1 MSAHFQYVPDDRVC
15 DTCGGTFKPKGF
27 NRHQRACERRARESE
42 EDAELLASIAPVQDR
57 SEAENVP
64 QHASMDDIRTEFHPH
79 ARIATRIDAFSDF
92 TRQHNYEL
100 PHPDRQPWLP
110 FRCQLDFEVAE
121 LAHETALTHEQM
133 TRLIQLVQCG
143 RTEDFTL
150 KNYADVR
157 NTWEAASYRLTPVSR
172 IDVCCFYF
180 RSLWDWGVDLL
191 RHPDIGPH
199 CVFDAQ
205 RLSKFDGDSFI
216 RFIDEP
222 WTTDAFWECQSRIP
236 PEAKPLAFILYADK
250 SKLSSFGREK
260 GYPVIA
266 RLANLPVA
274 IRNGDGVKDDP
285 KYKGT
290 QKFANFKVAVW
301 HAAVKKVLALII
313 PPSKHGRWAN
323 CWDNVARL
331 FYTLVLILSAD
342 YEEQSVM
349 SLTRGVMSN
358 FPCPICLIPEDK
370 LSSVM
375 PHDYTL
381 RTCRATNDLLIK
393 ARAERRKGQ
402 WEAILKGQ
410 SIRDVNNTFHE
421 MDPKTTDV
429 HRALSYDRLHI
440 VHRGLFGDHMWPELQ
455 ILVGFLGR
463 DSSAKVDKNFDA
475 LPCWRNMNHFD
486 AVMAITFTDGSKYED
501 IFKVDLY
508 AALEVHTTE
517 TIAGGR
523 EALQKF
529 SELMNKYIR
538 KSEALRPDKNW
549 SFPKMHLA
557 AHLFDDIKAKGATCN
572 YNTKPNE
579 KCHGPLKESYQQRTN
594 FKDVAPQVCHPIFNI
609 IGSSLNLIQILR
621 ADHWSLVSEF
631 IRGQVD
637 ELAAHDARMAEDETD
652 KTGPDTNIT
661 SDFHIRFGS
670 RQPKQS
676 LEAIE
681 ERHIDN
687 PSFRRFR
694 TKLNAFLN
702 ALPAVLQQ
710 VNMLPSDEITEFRFL
725 KVNYESL
732 VDFRQTTDYLHC
744 SPRFHN
750 VPRYDCVIVNTAT
763 SVFFARLLF
772 LFTCNVNVASYRI
785 ALVRPYDTPIGR
797 RLQKDK
803 HLKFWRVR
811 SQPRETASEFILAE
825 SIIRGVALA
834 PDPTIAG
841 DFLIMDTVDSD
852 IFLRM
857 KKMRL
862 AAGHLD

>member
-1 MSAHFQYVPDDRVC
+1 MSAYLQYVPDDRQKVC
-15 DTCGGTFKPKGF
+15 DTCGRSFKPKGF
-27 NRHQRACERRARESE
+27 DHHQRACKQRARESE
-42 EDAELLASIAPVQDR
+42 EDGELWASIPPVQDR
-57 SEAENVP
+57 SEPENVP
-64 QHASMDDIRTEFHPH
+64 EHTSVDDIRTEFHPH
-79 ARIATRIDAFSDF
+79 TRITTCIEAFSDF
-92 TRQHNYEL
+92 TRQHHYE
-100 PHPDRQPWLP
+100 PPCPDRHPWLP

-121 LAHETALTHEQM
+121 LAHETALTHEQT
-133 TRLIQLVQCG
+133 TRLIQLVQRG

-157 NTWEAASYRLTPVSR
+157 NTWEAASHRLTPDTITVPLDGN
-172 IDVCCFYF
+172 DVKYIVYF

-199 CVFDAQ
+199 CIFDAQ

-222 WTTDAFWECQSRIP
+222 WTADAFWECQSQIP

-266 RLANLPVA
+266 QLVNLPVA
-274 IRNGDGVKDDP
+274 IRNGNGVGGGQVVGWLPLVKDDP

-290 QKFANFKVAVW
+290 QQFANFKVAVW
-301 HAAVKKVLALII
+301 HAAFKKVLASII
-313 PPSKHGRWAN
+313 PPSKHGHWAN
-323 CWDNVARL
+323 CWDDVVRL
-331 FYTLVLILSAD
+331 FYTLVLILSVD

-349 SLTRGVMSN
+349 SLTRGMMSN
-358 FPCPICLIPEDK
+358 FPCPICLIPKDR

-375 PHDYTL
+375 PHNYIL
-381 RTCRATNDLLIK
+381 RTCQAMNDLLIK

-402 WEAILKGQ
+402 REAILKGQ
-410 SIRDVNNTFHE
+410 SIRDVDNTFHE
-421 MDPKTTDV
+421 MNHKTTDV
-429 HRALSYDRLHI
+429 HRALCYDHLHI
-440 VHRGLFGDHMWPELQ
+440 LQVLIGL
-455 ILVGFLGR
+455 LGR
-463 DSSAKVDKNFDA
+463 DYAVKVDQNFDA
-475 LPCWRNMNHFD
+475 LPRWRNMNHFD

-508 AALEVHTTE
+508 AALEVHTTK
-517 TIAGGR
+517 TIAAGR
-523 EALQKF
+523 KALQSF
-529 SELMNKYIR
+529 SELMNKYIC

-549 SFPKMHLA
+549 SFPKIHLA
-557 AHLFDDIKAKGATCN
+557 AHLFDDIEAKGATRN

-579 KCHGPLKESYQQRTN
+579 KCHSPLKESYQQRTN
-594 FKDVAPQVCHPIFNI
+594 FKNVAP
-609 IGSSLNLIQILR
+609 QILR

-631 IRGQVD
+631 IRGRVD
-637 ELAAHDARMAEDETD
+637 ELAAYDARMDEDEVD

-661 SDFHIRFGS
+661 SNFHIRFGS
-670 RQPKQS
+670 RQPKKS
-676 LEAIE
+676 LEAIDK
-681 ERHIDN
+681 RHIDN

-702 ALPAVLQQ
+702 ALPTVLQQ
-710 VNMLPSDEITEFRFL
+710 VNMLPSDEIIEFRFL

-732 VDFRQTTDYLHC
+732 VDFCQTTDYLRC

-750 VPRYDCVIVNTAT
+750 LPRYDCVIVNTAT
-763 SVFFARLLF
+763 GVFFARLLF
-772 LFTCNVNVASYRI
+772 LFTCNVNDTSYPI
-785 ALVRPYDTPIGR
+785 ALVRSYDMPIGR
-797 RLQKDK
+797 CLQKDK

-811 SQPRETASEFILAE
+811 LQPRETASEFILAE
-825 SIIRGVALA
+825 SIIQGVALA
-834 PDPTIAG
+834 PDPTIPG
-841 DFLIMDTVDSD
+841 NFLIMDTVDSD

-857 KKMRL
+857 KQMHL